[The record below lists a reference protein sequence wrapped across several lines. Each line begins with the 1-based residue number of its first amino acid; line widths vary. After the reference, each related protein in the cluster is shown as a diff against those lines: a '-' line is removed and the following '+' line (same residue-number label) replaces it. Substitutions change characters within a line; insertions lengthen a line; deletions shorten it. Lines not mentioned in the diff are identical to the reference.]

1 MKKTAFGL
9 LLLFF
14 LGAIAFIWLIKA
26 PLLSSYLSDKMRVPV
41 SIGRISIFPHHA
53 SIHDF
58 TIKNP
63 KGFKMRRAF
72 EVDKVDVEYQ
82 WRQLFRDPLVIDQI
96 TMDQIF
102 LRVEF
107 SNALGTKNNWTAIA
121 QGMPKQTSKR
131 QVILHKL
138 LLLNINVE
146 IVGLGLTGKTITRQI
161 DRIEIDDIDSR
172 NGFPTELLIQKI
184 FGGAGIQQ
192 FIKDAFDPQQM
203 MQKALSPFKLFGENE
218 RAVRR
223 NFSSL
228 AEGPA
233 SYLFGCGKELDVLY
247 WSGEPPPF

>member
-9 LLLFF
+9 LILIF

-26 PLLSSYLSDKMRVPV
+26 PLLASYLSDKMRVPV
-41 SIGRISIFPHHA
+41 SIGRVSIFPSQT
-53 SIHDF
+53 SIADF

-63 KGFKMRRAF
+63 EGFKTRRAF
-72 EVDKVDVEYQ
+72 EVDKVEIEYQ
-82 WRQLFRDPLVIDQI
+82 WRQLFQDPLVIDQI
-96 TMDQIF
+96 TLDQIF

-121 QGMPKQTSKR
+121 QGMPRQRSNKR
-131 QVILHKL
+131 VVLNKL

-172 NGFPTELLIQKI
+172 DGFPTEVLIQKV

-192 FIKDAFDPQQM
+192 FIKDAFDPQQL
-203 MQKALSPFKLFGENE
+203 MQKALSPFKLFGENAPQTSGAFDE
-218 RAVRR
+218 D
-223 NFSSL
+223 NF
-228 AEGPA
+228 
-233 SYLFGCGKELDVLY
+233 
-247 WSGEPPPF
+247 